1 MNRIQLTAMALAL
14 AALAGCAPE
23 KNTTTARLDDLQREI
38 SRLKANNIAL
48 AERLDAVEA
57 ATPEAAQ
64 EDASLEALGQS
75 EPEAADQRPHLD
87 VVRLAPKP
95 EEEPPPET
103 PSTAL
108 GGAEDP
114 AHDDNDRPVIT
125 GAGQRVQQTAPA
137 ATTPGHAP
145 GGRR

>member
-1 MNRIQLTAMALAL
+1 MNRIQLTAMALAV

-23 KNTTTARLDDLQREI
+23 KNATSARLDDLQREI

-57 ATPEAAQ
+57 ETPTVQ
-64 EDASLEALGQS
+64 EDASLEALGQA
-75 EPEAADQRPHLD
+75 EEDAADQRPQLD
-87 VVRLAPKP
+87 VVRLAPEP
-95 EEEPPPET
+95 EEALAPEK

-108 GGAEDP
+108 GDAEDP
-114 AHDDNDRPVIT
+114 AFDDDDRPVIS
-125 GAGQRVQQTAPA
+125 GAGQRVQHVAPPT
-137 ATTPGHAP
+137 TTPRHAP